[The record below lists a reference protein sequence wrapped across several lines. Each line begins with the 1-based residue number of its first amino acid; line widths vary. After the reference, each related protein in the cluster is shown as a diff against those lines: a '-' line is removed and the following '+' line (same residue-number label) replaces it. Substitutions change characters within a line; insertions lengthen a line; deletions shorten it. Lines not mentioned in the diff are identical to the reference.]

1 MFSNGARFFLC
12 ICSQGKFHDCKCCTI
27 NAYSCLLKKVFLWG
41 NALSHSCHMSTE
53 ILFLQT
59 TMGTMQ
65 TNGFIHRCMCY
76 TGGVFFWNLSWFAWV
91 FFLLCI
97 STAPCFTSL
106 LMFIIC
112 HILQIFKYLFQPPY
126 GTEYFLGTD
135 SLIHFYIE
143 HLGHNRC
150 FLDMSWIKITD

>member
-1 MFSNGARFFLC
+1 MHNKCLFLPFEKGFPL
-12 ICSQGKFHDCKCCTI
+12 GKCPLTF
-27 NAYSCLLKKVFLWG
+27 
-41 NALSHSCHMSTE
+41 MSYEHTA

-59 TMGTMQ
+59 TMGTIQ

-76 TGGVFFWNLSWFAWV
+76 TGGVTFWNLSWFACV
-91 FFLLCI
+91 FFLFFI

-112 HILQIFKYLFQPPY
+112 HILEIFKYLFHPPY

-135 SLIHFYIE
+135 ILTYFYLQ
-143 HLGHNRC
+143 HLGYNRC
-150 FLDMSWIKITD
+150 FLDRSWIKTTD